1 MFRSVETQNDSVVK
15 AVCILL
21 LYIFCPP
28 FSVTCIQAAY
38 WFPTILG
45 QSDSEW
51 SGTHPGKK
59 THTHFNKNSLSANPL
74 TKTCGKFWDWSR
86 MISTLVQ
93 PKDLLWSMAPRQSQV
108 EEAMACCRR
117 PGRRASS
124 RYLWGASLM
133 FVHMFLLFIFIH
145 IHIDIYI
152 YITYHVVY
160 MYIFIWMIYLKKQ
173 GVS

>member
-1 MFRSVETQNDSVVK
+1 
-15 AVCILL
+15 
-21 LYIFCPP
+21 
-28 FSVTCIQAAY
+28 
-38 WFPTILG
+38 
-45 QSDSEW
+45 
-51 SGTHPGKK
+51 
-59 THTHFNKNSLSANPL
+59 
-74 TKTCGKFWDWSR
+74 

-152 YITYHVVY
+152 YIYITYHVVY
-160 MYIFIWMIYLKKQ
+160 MYIFIWMIYLKNKVFLRDREEMLNFTSESLIQ
-173 GVS
+173 LKGWDMTPTWIHHDPTYQLFKPSLLHPRTGS